1 MKQSD
6 HISGFAE
13 AYGTTLHPPGL
24 SELGLLSQR
33 ALDAARGEGELP
45 DLTVRSLGPWSRR
58 FSQVEIED
66 LIIPKRT
73 LARRKA
79 SNEPLS
85 SEETDRAYRLA
96 RISAETDRVFANP
109 DKADRW
115 LRTPTPALGGRAP
128 LELLKTEAGACV
140 VEELLGQIDHGMFI

>member
-1 MKQSD
+1 MTRD
-6 HISGFAE
+6 THGFAE
-13 AYGTTLHPPGL
+13 TRQPKPIHAAL
-24 SELGLLSQR
+24 SELGLLSQQ
-33 ALDAARGEGELP
+33 ALDAARGEGEVP
-45 DLTVRSLGPWSRR
+45 DLTVASLGPWARR
-58 FSQVEIED
+58 FSQSEIED

-79 SNEPLS
+79 GNEPLN

-96 RISAETDRVFANP
+96 RISAEADRVFANP

-115 LRTPTPALGGRAP
+115 LRTPTRARGGKAP
-128 LELLKTEAGACV
+128 LALLKSEAGARV